1 MDRCQ
6 IGNDSNQ
13 RELGPHFATGDA
25 HQAKRQRVS
34 DNDEVGAVSANHLFD
49 IFSRLGINQ
58 FGKQINTLRFVRE
71 AEKQIV
77 QPDLPG

>member
-1 MDRCQ
+1 MNRCQ
-6 IGNDSNQ
+6 ISNNGNQ

-34 DNDEVGAVSANHLFD
+34 NDDEIGAASANHLFD
-49 IFSRLGINQ
+49 IFSSLGINQ
-58 FGKQINTLRFVRE
+58 FGKQIDTLRFVRE